1 MFAPR
6 GEVFPRYLPGMRDAP
21 ANSPM
26 SDLRAAVRALQKS
39 PGFTLIAVVTIAIG
53 IGANTTL
60 FSVYDRLVL
69 NPVTVPDPSSLVA
82 IWTNNA
88 ALNFNAP
95 ALSWSRY
102 EDLRDH
108 AHSFSSIGISAFDN
122 FTLTGNGEPDQ
133 LNSQRVSATFLPT
146 LGVLPARGRNFT
158 ADEDLPNGPAVC
170 IISHELWQTRFG
182 GRASL
187 VGENITLNGQ
197 PWRVVGILPPH
208 LSPPFSQVQ
217 VLAPRVFEIGG
228 LTPVQIQAG
237 AGYAQ
242 PIARL
247 KPGVS
252 LAQAA
257 AELAAL
263 SRSYREAFASKLDA
277 NNTSEPRLFVAALV
291 GNLEPAFYTL
301 IGAVS
306 FALLIS
312 CANVASLFLGRL
324 TARHKEIAVR
334 QSLGAT
340 RSQVVRQFLIESLVF
355 SLVAGAFGVLVALWS
370 LSAIQSTIA
379 SQLPP
384 NTTLTL
390 NWRALAF
397 TGGATLTSALLIG
410 LVPALQASKARLV
423 DVLKDSAR
431 GSSGER
437 GGRFRATLIV
447 GEVALSV
454 VLLVGSALLLLSFVK
469 LQRTP
474 PGFEPRGAAA
484 AFVGVPLTRYTTTTQ
499 QAQFFNDVIERLR
512 TNPAVTVAAATIGL
526 PLGGNAR
533 APYSVGGRP
542 ILPLPQRPLA
552 GFEIVS
558 EDYFRLMNIPLAEGR
573 AFRSVDREGVP
584 NVCIVNETFAR
595 HIFPGE
601 SALGKTLLRGGNAD
615 IKSEI
620 VGVIRDVKTNGLNAP
635 VPDEIYYP
643 LRQLGRPGMNI
654 VARTTGDPAALQA
667 IIRNAVAEVDKD
679 QPISFFATLEANVA
693 TSLGPQRIV
702 ASLTTI
708 FAGLAFVMSVVG
720 LYSVLAYAVSQRR
733 SEIGIRMALGAQ
745 SAQVIRLIM
754 RSGLQLVVIGLVLGL
769 GAAAGAARVIQTLLF
784 DVRPLEPLVYA
795 VVAITFALVAALA
808 CLLPSLRASRIDP
821 LVALRAD

>member
-1 MFAPR
+1 
-6 GEVFPRYLPGMRDAP
+6 
-21 ANSPM
+21 M
-26 SDLRAAVRALQKS
+26 SDFRAAVRALQKS
-39 PGFTLIAVVTIAIG
+39 PAFTLVAVITIAVG

-69 NPVTVPDPSSLVA
+69 NPVTIPHPSSLVA
-82 IWTNNA
+82 IWTNNTQ
-88 ALNFNAP
+88 LNFNAP

-102 EDLRDH
+102 EDIRDH
-108 AHSFSSIGISAFDN
+108 ARSFASVGISAFDN
-122 FTLTGNGEPDQ
+122 FTLTGNGEPAQ
-133 LNSQRVSATFLPT
+133 LNSQRVSATFFPT
-146 LGVLPARGRNFT
+146 LGILPARGRNFT

-182 GRASL
+182 ARAQII
-187 VGENITLNGQ
+187 GANITLNGQ
-197 PWRVVGILPPH
+197 PWQVVGVMPPH
-208 LSPPFSQVQ
+208 LSPPFGQVQ
-217 VLAPRVFEIGG
+217 IFAPRVFEIGG
-228 LTPVQIQAG
+228 LTPIQIQAG

-247 KPGVS
+247 KAGVS

-257 AELAAL
+257 SELAML
-263 SRSYREAFASKLDA
+263 SRSYKEAFASKLDA
-277 NNTSEPRLFVAALV
+277 NNTSEPRDYVGALV

-306 FALLIS
+306 FVLLIA

-334 QSLGAT
+334 QSLGAS
-340 RSQVVRQFLIESLVF
+340 RARVVRQFLVESLVF
-355 SLVAGAFGVLVALWS
+355 SLVAGALGVLVGLWS

-397 TGGATLTSALLIG
+397 TGGVTLISALLVG

-423 DVLKDSAR
+423 EVLKDSAR

-437 GGRFRATLIV
+437 GGRVRATLIV
-447 GEVALSV
+447 AEVALSV
-454 VLLVGSALLLLSFVK
+454 VLLVGSSLLLMSFLK

-474 PGFEPRGAAA
+474 PGFEPAGAAA
-484 AFVGVPLTRYTTTTQ
+484 AFVGVPLSRYQTNAQ
-499 QAQFFNDVIERLR
+499 QAEFFNQVIERLR
-512 TNPAVTVAAATIGL
+512 ANPAVSDAAASIGL
-526 PLGGNAR
+526 PLAGNAR
-533 APYSVGGRP
+533 APSSVGGRN

-558 EDYFRLMNIPLAEGR
+558 EDYFGLMRIGFAEGR
-573 AFRSVDREGVP
+573 PFLPEDREGTP
-584 NVCIVNETFAR
+584 NVIIVNESFAR
-595 HIFPGE
+595 HVFPGE
-601 SALGKTLLRGGNAD
+601 SAIGRTLMRGRDAE
-615 IKSEI
+615 IKGEI

-635 VPDEIYYP
+635 VPDEVYYP
-643 LRQLGRPGMNI
+643 MRQLGRPGMNV
-654 VARTTGDPAALQA
+654 VARTSGDAAGLQA
-667 IIRNAVAEVDKD
+667 IIRAAVASVDKN
-679 QPISFFATLEANVA
+679 QPISFFATLETNVA
-693 TSLGPQRIV
+693 TSLGTQRIV

-708 FAGLAFVMSVVG
+708 FAALAFVMSVVG
-720 LYSVLAYAVSQRR
+720 LYSVLAYAVSRR
-733 SEIGIRMALGAQ
+733 TAEIGIRMALGAQ

-754 RSGLQLVVIGLVLGL
+754 RSGLELVAIGLALGL
-769 GAAAGAARVIQTLLF
+769 AAAAGAARVIQTLLF
-784 DVRPLEPLVYA
+784 DVRPLEPAIYA
-795 VVAITFALVAALA
+795 AVAITFALVAALA

-821 LVALRAD
+821 IVALRAD